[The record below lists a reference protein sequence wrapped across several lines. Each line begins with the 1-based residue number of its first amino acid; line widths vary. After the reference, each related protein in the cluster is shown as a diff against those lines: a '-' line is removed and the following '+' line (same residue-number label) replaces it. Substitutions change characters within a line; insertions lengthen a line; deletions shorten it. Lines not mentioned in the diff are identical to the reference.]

1 MRFRDGMTRP
11 FTDFRAGDP
20 FVLRDFSEKLHGIV
34 QNELGLEKEVFPR
47 VQRIAESLRQPVE
60 KHTFGKFTF
69 GKFTLRTDN
78 NQHQDRLILDGNEGD
93 ALPYVCSEKQKR
105 GFVLLADSM
114 AFSSR
119 GA

>member
-1 MRFRDGMTRP
+1 MTRP

-34 QNELGLEKEVFPR
+34 QNEFGLEKEVFPR

-60 KHTFGKFTF
+60 KHTFGKFT
-69 GKFTLRTDN
+69 LRTDN
-78 NQHQDRLILDGNEGD
+78 NQHQDRLILDGNEGA